1 MMMSKIDEL
10 KSDLS
15 RLRDEAK
22 VQVELGKMELRE
34 EWNELEAKWNHFVA
48 EARLQE
54 SKEQVKASLAAL
66 AEELRKAY
74 QRLKSAL

>member
-1 MMMSKIDEL
+1 MSKIDEL

>member
-1 MMMSKIDEL
+1 MSKIDEL

-22 VQVELGKMELRE
+22 VQVELDKMELRE

-48 EARLQE
+48 EGRLQE